1 MVCRSKISDNRL
13 HAEQS
18 ISPFGS
24 IVISMFGLLKAILA
38 SIVEDFAF
46 DSIEPNINKTLD
58 DMRSLTPA
66 INIAQV
72 LEL

>member
-1 MVCRSKISDNRL
+1 
-13 HAEQS
+13 
-18 ISPFGS
+18 
-24 IVISMFGLLKAILA
+24 MFGLLKAILA